1 MHPVLAIVALIVFVT
16 LLLVLAYGTFGA
28 FFKIIKRSTLDFQK
42 IGSSKTRWL
51 TLMIVSWFCGVSW
64 IVGWIY
70 LSQVHPR
77 FSGTE
82 TRWSKMKAEES
93 RKAEIADY
101 AVSDDFR
108 FLHNLAPPY
117 RTNPNGLREIVRTI
131 EYFSDPTGHY
141 DRREWD
147 GMSWTRRVED
157 HDVRFSQTKQ
167 PQPKVKSTAIPRAA
181 SKPVNM
187 GSKVVSKL
195 GGELGASPKVA
206 DLEILCGLFE
216 RKLLTDEEFREAKR
230 RLFSS

>member
-1 MHPVLAIVALIVFVT
+1 MRPVLAIVVVIVVVT
-16 LLLVLAYGTFGA
+16 LLFVTAWGTFGA
-28 FFKIIKRSTLDFQK
+28 FFKIIKRSTEDFQE

-51 TLMIVSWFCGVSW
+51 VLMIVSWFCGVSG

-70 LSQVHPR
+70 LFQVHPR

-93 RKAEIADY
+93 RKADIADY
-101 AVSDDFR
+101 VVSDDFR
-108 FLHNLAPPY
+108 FLHILAPPY
-117 RTNPNGLREIVRTI
+117 RTNQHGVLEIVRTI

-157 HDVRFSQTKQ
+157 HGVKFSQTKQ
-167 PQPKVKSTAIPRAA
+167 PQPKGKSTAIPRAA

-195 GGELGASPKVA
+195 GRELGASPKVA